1 MKQKYKNSE
10 RVNNSESFEYEAQ
23 LYNIIKKNAVLTKQT
38 DKFA

>member
-10 RVNNSESFEYEAQ
+10 RVNNSESFEYEAL
-23 LYNIIKKNAVLTKQT
+23 LYNIKKNAVLAKQT